1 MKISRNFHIF
11 SCIFHV
17 FMKFH
22 EFSVETDTA
31 SMGEFQHLDDLSA
44 FLKKT
49 ALCFTFI
56 FAIARWKGLKD

>member
-1 MKISRNFHIF
+1 MEFPKNFQKILWNIWKNVSHFPF
-11 SCIFHV
+11 Q
-17 FMKFH
+17 
-22 EFSVETDTA
+22 